1 MSQISQAYISKLTRG
16 KPISNDDDKS
26 LLEYYYPMS
35 DCVVAL
41 KQINY
46 VYDLYSTDVLRQTI
60 RGLPSK
66 FHNRW
71 AEHCFKIKRHKERS
85 LTNLELW
92 LQERALASK
101 EVYLPPLNMKQR
113 KEKIMLVMKNGL
125 VRPHSVS
132 SHTLCVKKITSFVN
146 GKAKKP

>member
-35 DCVVAL
+35 DCVAAL

-66 FHNRW
+66 LHNRW

-92 LQERALASK
+92 LQERTLASK
-101 EVYLPPLNMKQR
+101 EVYLP
-113 KEKIMLVMKNGL
+113 
-125 VRPHSVS
+125 H
-132 SHTLCVKKITSFVN
+132 
-146 GKAKKP
+146 